1 MERLPAEE
9 IEKQLDYLSD
19 WNVEDGRW
27 LTKRYRFTEFL
38 TGIQFVNEIAEL
50 SEEVDHHPF
59 ISVEYKV
66 VTVKLTSWRAKGITD
81 LDMELIQKYDSI
93 FLQVTE

>member
-1 MERLPAEE
+1 MGRLTGEE
-9 IEKQLDYLSD
+9 IEKQLEYLSG
-19 WNVEDGRW
+19 WSLEDDRW

-38 TGIQFVNEIAEL
+38 TGIEFVNQIAEL
-50 SEEVDHHPF
+50 SEEMDHHPF
-59 ISVEYKV
+59 ISIEYKV
-66 VTVKLTSWRAKGITD
+66 VTIKLTSWRAKGITD